1 MVTRDIIDA
10 GNTMT
15 DFRTEVR
22 AWLEA
27 NCPPSMRTPMP
38 ADEHPGGG
46 KNAIWKNPES
56 KLWLD
61 RMAERG
67 YTVPTWP
74 KEYGGAGL
82 DAAHNRILQQ
92 ELRNINA
99 RPAHLGMGISMIGP
113 ALLEFGTAEQKAEHL
128 PKIARGDIWWCQGY
142 SEPNAGSD
150 LASLRTSAVSDGDEY
165 IINGQK
171 VWTSGADHADWIFCL
186 VRTDPDAPKHDGIT
200 FILFNMT
207 DPGVTVKPILLISGL
222 SPFCETFF
230 DNVRAQ
236 KKNVIGEVN
245 KGWTVAKRLLQY
257 ERTSIGSIGRSSQK
271 SASIE
276 ELAKQYVGVVDGKL
290 ADTSVRN
297 DILAHRMNDAS
308 YALTMRRNAEQM
320 KAGIAPGAISSMFK
334 YYGTEQNKKRFELLL
349 DMMGTQGV
357 GWTGESFAGDEI
369 DTTRGWLRSKANSI
383 EGGTSEVQLNILAKR
398 VLELP
403 E

>member
-10 GNTMT
+10 GTTMT

-46 KNAIWKNPES
+46 KNAVWKNPES

-186 VRTDPDAPKHDGIT
+186 VRTDPEAPKHDGIT
-200 FILFNMT
+200 FILFDMT

-236 KKNVIGEVN
+236 KRNVVGEVN

-398 VLELP
+398 VLALP